1 MTIVLLAGG
10 LSFAVGLLV
19 LRPFAPA
26 RVGQPAARTGVRAPD
41 PAADESRELLRQLR
55 DLDDDLAAGKLTTD
69 DHERLRTPVER
80 AAVAVLS
87 SAASSDTQA
96 RATKGKLRTNVRSH
110 GFAPPAAGS
119 DTKVRAA
126 KDSSLTNVRSQDAAL
141 PAAGSDTKA
150 RAPKGKPR
158 TNVRSHD
165 PAPPAAAGSHT
176 QTHAAE
182 GRSLTN
188 VRSQDAPHPGV
199 LAKVRRSA
207 GERTFVRGGRSV
219 GAAEDGAAENRA
231 AQDGATEP
239 AGAVAAARLAGPP
252 PDSGGVRAMGRWRRR
267 SAILLVLVGASA
279 GVAVLLSHAISP
291 RTAGETISGTAVPG
305 AALASPAPASPV
317 PASPAPVTSPAPG
330 PAASAGA
337 ASGAQ
342 KTSPAPGASPS
353 AKPPTRQ
360 ELAAVAEAEAVVK
373 QNPGSV
379 SAHLTLASAYVAAGA
394 SQLAAVEWLAVTQL
408 DPGNTEANT
417 DLALLAFEVGRA
429 KQARTMVDRA
439 LATNPKYPEGLY
451 VRGLIDLMG
460 LRQPAAAVRD
470 LNAYLD
476 VAPFGSH
483 RTDAVTLIALA
494 EVQNQAPGQGRS

>member
-55 DLDDDLAAGKLTTD
+55 DLDDDLAAGKLTAD

-96 RATKGKLRTNVRSH
+96 RATKGKPR
-110 GFAPPAAGS
+110 
-119 DTKVRAA
+119 
-126 KDSSLTNVRSQDAAL
+126 TNVRSQDPAL
-141 PAAGSDTKA
+141 PAAGSDAQA
-150 RAPKGKPR
+150 R
-158 TNVRSHD
+158 
-165 PAPPAAAGSHT
+165 
-176 QTHAAE
+176 AAE
-182 GRSLTN
+182 GRYLTN
-188 VRSQDAPHPGV
+188 VRSQVAGRPGD

-239 AGAVAAARLAGPP
+239 AGAVAAARLAGPA

-291 RTAGETISGTAVPG
+291 RIAGETISGTAVPG
-305 AALASPAPASPV
+305 AALASPAPASPA